1 MKKLFIIALVAMLLV
16 VGCTPKGQ
24 ESEDANPDNIIT
36 QYAEAIAEKD
46 ASTIV
51 QLYGGGYEFMERF
64 SDEEH
69 RDDKEKVVANYMKL
83 IPDKI
88 SFNEIQNKNVISE
101 DEIEYEI
108 TFKNQDGSIFEVRDA
123 DTKFSVFSYIVKE
136 IDGKFKVMNV
146 PPYQP

>member
-123 DTKFSVFSYIVKE
+123 DTKYSVFSYTAKE